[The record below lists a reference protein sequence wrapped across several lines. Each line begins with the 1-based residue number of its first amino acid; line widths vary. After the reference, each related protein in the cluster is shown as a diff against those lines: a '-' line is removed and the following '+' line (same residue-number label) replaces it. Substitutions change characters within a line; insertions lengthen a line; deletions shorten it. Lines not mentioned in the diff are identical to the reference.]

1 MFFFFYFSSLTF
13 TTLSSLDTCADGADT
28 LDDAG
33 DTIVMTRDRLPQS
46 LLYRKSTSFSVFFG
60 RSIDNRYE
68 TRTNNTGFSIYSS
81 FNFRPRETLKTLGT
95 TFRAIVKSWSIV
107 EVFVMLRKYRMKLF
121 E

>member
-46 LLYRKSTSFSVFFG
+46 LLIVNLRVSVFLG

-107 EVFVMLRKYRMKLF
+107 EVFVMLRKYRTKLF